1 MAKNDGASPFWLSP
15 VTEPNY
21 PLDPTQNY
29 NRKWAFLKIP
39 PLGRKRGPLARDSA
53 AKSSKKGKT
62 VMKKGGKKCCCPPKL
77 LPLLNVKFDVDYDTA
92 IKHDLILIFDIVM
105 GV

>member
-1 MAKNDGASPFWLSP
+1 MAKNDGASPFLLSA

-29 NRKWAFLKIP
+29 NNTWGILKIP
-39 PLGRKRGPLARDSA
+39 PSGRTLGPFPRDSETKLA
-53 AKSSKKGKT
+53 KKGET
-62 VMKKGGKKCCCPPKL
+62 VTKKEGKNIFCTPNL
-77 LPLLNVKFDVDYDTA
+77 LPLLDSKFNVDYDTA